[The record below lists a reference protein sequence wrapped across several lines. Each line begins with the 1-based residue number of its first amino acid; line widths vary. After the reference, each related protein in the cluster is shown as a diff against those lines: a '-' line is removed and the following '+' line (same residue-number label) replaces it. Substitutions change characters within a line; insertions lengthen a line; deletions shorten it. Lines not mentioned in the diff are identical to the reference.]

1 VAGLFRLFRGP
12 WQILRKWL
20 FSGPGVE
27 ARAGYGAAVRL
38 MWETSHPLSFAVAGY
53 AIAASI
59 MPNLVL
65 IAAGHLVGS
74 IPAAAASGLSLPR
87 FPKRCGEPTPSP
99 KPRPVPGCAGLA
111 RPARAGWP
119 P

>member
-1 VAGLFRLFRGP
+1 VAGLFRLFRLFRRAR
-12 WQILRKWL
+12 QILRKWR
-20 FSGPGVE
+20 FSGSRAE

-65 IAAGHLVGS
+65 IAA
-74 IPAAAASGLSLPR
+74 
-87 FPKRCGEPTPSP
+87 
-99 KPRPVPGCAGLA
+99 
-111 RPARAGWP
+111 RAYR
-119 P
+119 

>member
-1 VAGLFRLFRGP
+1 
-12 WQILRKWL
+12 
-20 FSGPGVE
+20 
-27 ARAGYGAAVRL
+27 

-74 IPAAAASGLSLPR
+74 IPAASADGRAA
-87 FPKRCGEPTPSP
+87 
-99 KPRPVPGCAGLA
+99 V
-111 RPARAGWP
+111 
-119 P
+119 